1 MNVIRVLKPNPTRVF
16 HDIQNG
22 TSKDLESRVKDRIA
36 SLNQFWNISDLDCKF
51 YLSLF
56 IISLIIFRRKAI
68 YLMVFKERIGRGS
81 VISRYHSLKFWFTFS
96 VRSRSSVA
104 LHNGSILVIKKRIY
118 NHACISLSTESHR
131 KTQQE
136 AGGL

>member
-22 TSKDLESRVKDRIA
+22 TSKDLELRVKYCIA

-51 YLSLF
+51 CLSLF

-68 YLMVFKERIGRGS
+68 YLMVFKERIGGGS
-81 VISRYHSLKFWFTFS
+81 VISRYHSLTE
-96 VRSRSSVA
+96 
-104 LHNGSILVIKKRIY
+104 ILVHFQGPVKILCCSAQWNHFSNQKK
-118 NHACISLSTESHR
+118 NL
-131 KTQQE
+131 
-136 AGGL
+136 